1 MNIYFKIISCI
12 LPLFLLAGLLP
23 AKAGINAKIEIIEP
37 YTAWFATEDVDF
49 FLRITNTGDK
59 DFPVFLA
66 CNDPRRQIF
75 FEVDDKDRHE
85 WGNVLNLPDVVNA
98 KKTDSNGFKVPP
110 GQAYVMSDLDY
121 NEIALD
127 TPEAFRRVRVHLL
140 VPQGGHVSSQWIDR
154 QFVEAPDLKMEPI
167 FTYVNSSMLR
177 ARPCGVIPLQV
188 NDETWLFSHY
198 IGSNKVGGR
207 LCRVPPGSKLSF
219 EHDLEARRLKIY
231 FGGDEEPVVINT
243 RIGKPVS
250 GSERTVPQLYL
261 WKQLA
266 GRPFTDSWQRMVEMD
281 EGKTEELGRTLTTI
295 PALDSVTNQQTQ
307 QHPSKRAPMDDL
319 SEEQASQSASSETGA
334 EHMPTSGTRNLW
346 IWFIGSV
353 SSLIILLILLWLR
366 NRLRNGSVRFP
377 KIDAGN

>member
-1 MNIYFKIISCI
+1 MNLYFKIIRCI
-12 LPLFLLAGLLP
+12 LPLVPLAGILP

-59 DFPVFLA
+59 NFPVFLA
-66 CNDPRRQIF
+66 CNDPRQQIF
-75 FEVDDKDRHE
+75 FEVDDKDRRE
-85 WGNVLNLPDVVNA
+85 GGNALNLPDVVNA
-98 KKTDSNGFKVPP
+98 KKTDFNGFKVPP

-127 TPEAFRRVRVHLL
+127 TPEAFRRVRVHLI
-140 VPQGGHVSSQWIDR
+140 VPQAGYVSSQWIDR
-154 QFVEAPDLKMEPI
+154 QFVETPDLNLEPL

-219 EHDLEARRLKIY
+219 EHDLETRRLKIY

-243 RIGKPVS
+243 RTGKPVS

-281 EGKTEELGRTLTTI
+281 EGKTEELGRTLTTV

-307 QHPSKRAPMDDL
+307 QHPGKRALMDDL
-319 SEEQASQSASSETGA
+319 SVEKASRSAPLETGVG
-334 EHMPTSGTRNLW
+334 HMTTNGTRNLW
-346 IWFIGSV
+346 IWFIGSGSV
-353 SSLIILLILLWLR
+353 LVILLIGLWLR
-366 NRLRNGSVRFP
+366 CKLRSGSAGFP
-377 KIDAGN
+377 KSDSP